1 MQLAGV
7 KISIEL
13 CKDGEEEEEEKT
25 LEEFEVEVD
34 EVESC
39 GSAYICSVDDA
50 QFQIKLE
57 RDDTPEGRRDFRVK
71 LTLDGQEVKRG
82 MTWSKERPEV
92 RYSSV
97 TLSSEEVAPL
107 KFLRIGASEQDA
119 AGEGDSV
126 EQAGTIEIRVWH
138 ARKIRKKPDCGGGFG
153 FEEANVGD
161 EALKQRKLE
170 GGVPLT
176 HRISLGEAKPATRRS
191 TTCDLVGNDPI
202 ATFIYSYA
210 SRSVLEAMDVVP
222 SAAVDEAIE
231 GGGVPAEESN
241 EELRRRV
248 ADLER
253 QLTQVKRE
261 KSIDISGDTGPID
274 LTLDSDE
281 EPQAGPSR
289 SGPTDKPNSPK
300 RVKLDPERAER
311 TDDVESSLD

>member
-176 HRISLGEAKPATRRS
+176 HRI
-191 TTCDLVGNDPI
+191 
-202 ATFIYSYA
+202 
-210 SRSVLEAMDVVP
+210 RSVLEAMDVVP